1 MPGLSYDP
9 TEQVQL
15 IEDCESRSDR
25 LDDWS
30 VNFIDSIKRQL
41 EDGRGLTL
49 NQAEKL
55 DEIWERA
62 TAKG

>member
-1 MPGLSYDP
+1 MPSDAADHA
-9 TEQVQL
+9 QL
-15 IEDCESRSDR
+15 IEDCEHRSDR

-30 VNFIDSIKRQL
+30 VNFIDSISRQL
-41 EDGRGLTL
+41 VAGRALTA
-49 NQAEKL
+49 NQVEKL

>member
-1 MPGLSYDP
+1 MPSDAS
-9 TEQVQL
+9 EHAQL
-15 IEDCESRSDR
+15 IEDCENRSER

-30 VNFIDSIKRQL
+30 VNFIDSISRQL
-41 EDGRGLTL
+41 ADGRALTA
-49 NQAEKL
+49 NQVEKL

>member
-1 MPGLSYDP
+1 MADSTDAI
-9 TEQVQL
+9 QQ
-15 IEDCESRSDR
+15 IEDCENRSAR
-25 LDDWS
+25 LDNWS

-41 EDGRGLTL
+41 EGGRALTA
-49 NQAEKL
+49 NQIEKL

>member
-1 MPGLSYDP
+1 MSDP
-9 TEQVQL
+9 TEHAQM
-15 IEDCESRSDR
+15 IEDCERRSER

-30 VNFIDSIKRQL
+30 VNFIDSISRQL
-41 EDGRGLTL
+41 ADGRALTA

-62 TAKG
+62 TARG

>member
-1 MPGLSYDP
+1 MPSD
-9 TEQVQL
+9 TADHAQL
-15 IEDCESRSDR
+15 IEDCEHRSER

-30 VNFIDSIKRQL
+30 VNFIDSISRQL
-41 EDGRGLTL
+41 ADGRVLTA

>member
-1 MPGLSYDP
+1 MPSDAS
-9 TEQVQL
+9 EHAQL
-15 IEDCESRSDR
+15 IEDCENRSDR

-41 EDGRGLTL
+41 ESGRRLTA
-49 NQAEKL
+49 NQVEKL
-55 DEIWERA
+55 DEIWEAA

>member
-1 MPGLSYDP
+1 MPSDVSEHP
-9 TEQVQL
+9 QL
-15 IEDCESRSDR
+15 IEDCERRSER

-30 VNFIDSIKRQL
+30 INFIDSISRQMAG
-41 EDGRGLTL
+41 GRALTA
-49 NQAEKL
+49 NQVEKL

>member
-1 MPGLSYDP
+1 MPSDIS
-9 TEQVQL
+9 EHAQL
-15 IEDCESRSDR
+15 IEDCERRSER

-30 VNFIDSIKRQL
+30 VNFIDSISRQL
-41 EDGRGLTL
+41 ADGRALTA
-49 NQAEKL
+49 NQAAKL

>member
-1 MPGLSYDP
+1 MPSDIA
-9 TEQVQL
+9 EHAQL
-15 IEDCESRSDR
+15 IEDCEHRSDR

-30 VNFIDSIKRQL
+30 VNFINSISRQL
-41 EDGRGLTL
+41 AGGRALTA
-49 NQAEKL
+49 NQVEKL